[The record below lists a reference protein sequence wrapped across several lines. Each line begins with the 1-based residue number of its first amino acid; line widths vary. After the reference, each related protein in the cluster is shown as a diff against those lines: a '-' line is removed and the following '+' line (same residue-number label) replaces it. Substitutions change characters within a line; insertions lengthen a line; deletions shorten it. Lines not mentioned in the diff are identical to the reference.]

1 MCTYQP
7 CLNEAF
13 LSTLAPMATA
23 ESSAFFQWRPG
34 MLTRST
40 RSMVTFSN
48 DFMIGDSQREL
59 AAGTYE
65 IVVEEELMQGLSFE
79 AYRRIATY
87 LMVQGR
93 GSKAGQTTMQVIT
106 QEDLEHAI
114 ACDQALPE
122 TTNDSEAAL
131 SPQEDKT

>member
-7 CLNEAF
+7 CLSEAF

>member
-7 CLNEAF
+7 CLSEAF

-23 ESSAFFQWRPG
+23 ESSASFQWRPG

-48 DFMIGDSQREL
+48 DFTIGDSQREL
-59 AAGTYE
+59 PAGTYE
-65 IVVEEELMQGLSFE
+65 VVVEEKLLQGLSFE
-79 AYRRIATY
+79 AYRRTATY
-87 LMVQGR
+87 LMIRER
-93 GSKAGQTTMQVIT
+93 GGKTGQTTMHKT
-106 QEDLEHAI
+106 TREELEHAI
-114 ACDQALPE
+114 ACDRAPPE

-131 SPQEDKT
+131 SPQEDMT